1 MDQPKPVRRDR
12 HGRGVRRPLW
22 SPKFQPGM
30 ARQRNFSDTVQ
41 DTTAYLRE
49 TFPADFP
56 ELTAVV
62 RDLPPLPAEAAGTSA
77 RLRRYAFHRESN
89 TIYIYRIPIKYLGR
103 AYDPFEEMMR
113 VESYVI
119 EAAAEMIGRDPR
131 DFLGPQE

>member
-1 MDQPKPVRRDR
+1 VDKPIPARRDR

-41 DTTAYLRE
+41 DTAAYLRE
-49 TFPADFP
+49 TFPTDFP
-56 ELTAVV
+56 ELKAVV
-62 RDLPPLPAEAAGTSA
+62 RDLPPLHADGNA
-77 RLRRYAFHRESN
+77 RLRRYAFHRDSN
-89 TIYIYRIPIKYLGR
+89 TVYIYRIPIKYLGR
-103 AYDPFEEMMR
+103 AYDPLEEMMR

-131 DFLGPQE
+131 DFLDPQD